1 MREVIFKGGVLGIL
15 ILLCSCGEKAEI
27 AQKNE
32 GSKAA
37 EVNAGPAT
45 PENLTCQVELHDP
58 NLEVILDGSIKLQ
71 VLAKGFKI
79 AEGPVWI
86 TSPPFLPISDPFNG
100 DLKRPTQKAN
110 S

>member
-1 MREVIFKGGVLGIL
+1 MKKIIFKGKILGVL

-32 GSKAA
+32 ESKAA
-37 EVNAGPAT
+37 EVNASAAT

-58 NLEVILDGSIKLQ
+58 NLEMVLDGSVKLQ
-71 VLAKGFKI
+71 VLAEGFEI

-86 TSPPFLPISDPFNG
+86 PSMKTLLF
-100 DLKRPTQKAN
+100 
-110 S
+110 